1 MQPTVVVVLALVLAL
16 QIKHLIA
23 DFYLQNPY
31 IIQNRRY
38 YGHPAGLLHVGI
50 HLAGTLVV
58 LLLFVTPLWL
68 IASILACEGVFHYH
82 LDWAKDNYGA
92 NRGLTPRDAAFW
104 HAMGLDQAL
113 HHASYL
119 AMAWAWAVWA

>member
-1 MQPTVVVVLALVLAL
+1 MHPTVTAVLAVVLAF

-23 DFYLQNPY
+23 DFYLQNAY
-31 IIQNRRY
+31 IIENRRY

-50 HLAGTLVV
+50 HLAGSLIV
-58 LLLFVTPLWL
+58 LLIFATPLWL
-68 IASILACEGVFHYH
+68 IGSLLLAEGLFHYH

-92 NRGLTPRDAAFW
+92 NRGLTPRDAGFW
-104 HAMGLDQAL
+104 HALGLDQAL
-113 HHASYL
+113 HQASYL